1 MKNLDPSKIKKGKK
15 SYKSIRI
22 YYIGY
27 MTMNSVKLLHC
38 IIINVNGYTEESN
51 GNKYLTL
58 VPTDESKDTLKK
70 YKELCSK
77 IRDLIRSI
85 IIRSIINRRLIT
97 QIVMVRNMKKD
108 DYLTLKKKN
117 AIAFQHD
124 NSCLVCF
131 HEGNK
136 YYPQGLYKL
145 AE

>member
-27 MTMNSVKLLHC
+27 MTMNSVKLLHR

-85 IIRSIINRRLIT
+85 INRRLIT

-108 DYLTLKKKN
+108 DYLTLKKKKRYS
-117 AIAFQHD
+117 F
-124 NSCLVCF
+124 
-131 HEGNK
+131 
-136 YYPQGLYKL
+136 PT
-145 AE
+145 